1 MIGKRINISIATDM
15 KESIAIDTTGI
26 EIDTI
31 TEGMNEAFRNEIVT
45 TNVAIEIV

>member
-1 MIGKRINISIATDM
+1 M
-15 KESIAIDTTGI
+15 
-26 EIDTI
+26 